1 MNEETIFYDELRD
14 IQINLK
20 REDTFYTFFRTETR
34 ELNHQIKFLFLSALY
49 RHKKLG
55 MIHMEA
61 MLNKDIT
68 AHPSYVSSFY
78 TQEPSRIPNV
88 PHDISETMISQIQK
102 EISKFSNDFSYLA
115 QCCQRLYQTKNEI
128 LLYTLTFSTIQ
139 SIFGNLLFKESTDN
153 YLSFMKLIIKEH
165 YHLSTFLAQA
175 LYIHPLFIDF
185 LNEVISNLDIKSE
198 KYFIEFQ
205 KSWKKNAKYC
215 PLPIIEMISYSDNP
229 GDFLFRSLFEPICK
243 SMHAFGA
250 APLIPNIELPSTEKF
265 SKGFKKISNNL
276 WTQLVSEK
284 DNSTLLQSSQE
295 IEDYIPDFGK
305 ALLLSPFDIDVLI
318 SMCSSSITMK
328 NPFKTDSFSV
338 FLFTMPK
345 QRNYY
350 FSDINLME
358 DISFLDD
365 AEGKLREILINI
377 DNVLVFSSKSQP
389 KIKVNLSLDQY
400 QNLMP
405 NDSSNQELDL
415 YNFLNDQLTFM
426 PNKTLLKLK
435 LNHLKPLLQKALSES
450 HDSVEKK
457 DIEFFN
463 EILKKGFDN
472 RQKERESCLKDMAY
486 MNQIIFSLESIS
498 NQISDDLKYQKNI
511 LTFYLIEE
519 WSKTFTPPIN
529 SPDEWNKLYVN
540 DESFRDFFQTCFKNC
555 ETWCK
560 VNQYRI
566 TKFDISECLFNSV
579 MAFFSFNKY
588 ISLSN
593 DLAIKDAKN
602 CQRINE
608 IMKDGKIEFI
618 PMANQLIGDD
628 VQKKLKPIIRVFR
641 SADMTDQPLI
651 KIDNFLQ
658 AQYMLFNLL
667 QFVGVSEIGADQ
679 LEPCLFLLFSMANL
693 PHLETTIN
701 YINHFTSPLIDF
713 GSFPTALPFE
723 RLKSSITG
731 FFQLIDEK
739 SNK

>member
-1 MNEETIFYDELRD
+1 
-14 IQINLK
+14 
-20 REDTFYTFFRTETR
+20 
-34 ELNHQIKFLFLSALY
+34 
-49 RHKKLG
+49 
-55 MIHMEA
+55 
-61 MLNKDIT
+61 
-68 AHPSYVSSFY
+68 
-78 TQEPSRIPNV
+78 
-88 PHDISETMISQIQK
+88 
-102 EISKFSNDFSYLA
+102 
-115 QCCQRLYQTKNEI
+115 
-128 LLYTLTFSTIQ
+128 
-139 SIFGNLLFKESTDN
+139 
-153 YLSFMKLIIKEH
+153 
-165 YHLSTFLAQA
+165 
-175 LYIHPLFIDF
+175 
-185 LNEVISNLDIKSE
+185 
-198 KYFIEFQ
+198 
-205 KSWKKNAKYC
+205 
-215 PLPIIEMISYSDNP
+215 
-229 GDFLFRSLFEPICK
+229 
-243 SMHAFGA
+243 
-250 APLIPNIELPSTEKF
+250 
-265 SKGFKKISNNL
+265 
-276 WTQLVSEK
+276 
-284 DNSTLLQSSQE
+284 
-295 IEDYIPDFGK
+295 
-305 ALLLSPFDIDVLI
+305 
-318 SMCSSSITMK
+318 
-328 NPFKTDSFSV
+328 
-338 FLFTMPK
+338 
-345 QRNYY
+345 
-350 FSDINLME
+350 
-358 DISFLDD
+358 
-365 AEGKLREILINI
+365 
-377 DNVLVFSSKSQP
+377 
-389 KIKVNLSLDQY
+389 
-400 QNLMP
+400 
-405 NDSSNQELDL
+405 
-415 YNFLNDQLTFM
+415 
-426 PNKTLLKLK
+426 
-435 LNHLKPLLQKALSES
+435 
-450 HDSVEKK
+450 
-457 DIEFFN
+457 
-463 EILKKGFDN
+463 
-472 RQKERESCLKDMAY
+472 